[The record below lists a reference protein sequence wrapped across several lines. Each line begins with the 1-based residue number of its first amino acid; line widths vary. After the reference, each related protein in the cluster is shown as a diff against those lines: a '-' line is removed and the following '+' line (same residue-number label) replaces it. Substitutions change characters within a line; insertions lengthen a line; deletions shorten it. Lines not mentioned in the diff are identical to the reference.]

1 MKRIVSFL
9 FVLVMVFSA
18 LSVPVNAIVAD
29 EPVGDIEKIDMFE
42 YYYKNNDTFE
52 ILESALKEYNDKYGY
67 KTEGKIRMGSGDK
80 EFTAAEFDEEKIVIY
95 CSFIEE
101 SQIKERDKYKQIED
115 FYDFVLELTDNDLS
129 SFEVKILNHNSYM
142 YGLIWPVFYHYASG
156 LPEIDLLYIKI
167 EPVLLIMNKFSGVIS
182 LVYLIYVIINLIYS
196 KINKKCVKNK
206 KIKVIL
212 SLLSIYIIFFGI
224 TDIVVYI
231 LRILDFLGIIK

>member
-1 MKRIVSFL
+1 MRRIISIL
-9 FVLVMVFSA
+9 FVLVMVFSV

-29 EPVGDIEKIDMFE
+29 ELVGDIEKIDMFE

-52 ILESALKEYNDKYGY
+52 ILESALKKYNDKYGY
-67 KTEGKIRMGSGDK
+67 ETERKIRIGSGDK

-101 SQIKERDKYKQIED
+101 SKINERDKYKQIED

-212 SLLSIYIIFFGI
+212 SLLSIYIIYFGI